1 MSDDDLVSRAQW
13 GDLQGQNW
21 AVLVRLSTDE
31 GEDDEESAAEPGA
44 LGEAAQRR
52 GPMTGRDIKST
63 SEQERDGRDFIDRHG
78 GRCVHVYYEPDTSA
92 WRKKRV
98 RLPDGRVI
106 YRVVRPVFEGALED
120 LKEGRAPKGERL
132 DGLIVYD
139 VDRLTRDNRHLED
152 AIDVVERYR
161 RPIID
166 INGSLDL
173 LTENGRATARVVVAM
188 SNKQSADT
196 ARRVRRKHRA
206 LEREGI
212 PTGGARPFGW
222 AEDKRTLHVS
232 EAKLLREAALGVLGG
247 APIRAFTTRWNEQ
260 GVMTPRGNRWSTTKL
275 KTVLR
280 NPRICGLRSRKSREF
295 NPATGSENERWEIVY
310 DDKGQPVRGQ
320 WQRIITDVQ
329 WKALLEVIGEN
340 MSPGTGHNTRKYL
353 LTGTLRCD
361 KDECGTPHRAYKVPA
376 SRATG
381 KPEGFFYYGCPDKG
395 QGGCG
400 GGTKIPGPD
409 ADRAV
414 TELVIAKYEEEAAA
428 RQAQAA
434 PKEWGREEELVRVRE
449 DIEEAKEARRLR
461 ILSKERYF
469 AMLQELTS
477 RERQLVRD
485 RNRWI
490 KHQVAAMGK
499 PVDLRSEWHDLTLS
513 EKRAYIEQTLTA
525 VLVAPAVGRR
535 KPVHTRLT
543 PLFREESAQ
552 RG

>member
-13 GDLQGQNW
+13 GNLEGQHW

-31 GEDDEESAAEPGA
+31 NDDEPVTEPVEGA
-44 LGEAAQRR
+44 RRR

-63 SEQERDGRDFIDRHG
+63 KEQERDGRDFISRHRG
-78 GRCVHVYYEPDTSA
+78 TCVHVYYEPDTSA

-98 RLPDGRVI
+98 RLPDGRVA

-120 LKEGRAPKGERL
+120 LKFGRAPDGRRL

-139 VDRLTRDNRHLED
+139 IDRLTRDNRHLED
-152 AIDVVERYR
+152 AIDVVERHR

-196 ARRVRRKHRA
+196 SRRVRRKHRA

-222 AEDKRTLHVS
+222 NDDKRTLHPI
-232 EAKLLREAALGVLGG
+232 EAKLLREAALGILGG
-247 APIRAFTTRWNEQ
+247 APVRASCVRWNEQ
-260 GVMTPRGNRWSTTKL
+260 GVTTPRGSTWSTTKL
-275 KTVLR
+275 KLVLR
-280 NPRICGLRSRKSREF
+280 NPRICGIRSRKARVL
-295 NPATGSENERWEIVY
+295 NPETGSENERWEVVY
-310 DDKGQPVRGQ
+310 GDDGEPVQGQ
-320 WQRIITDVQ
+320 WERIITEEQ
-329 WKALLEVIGEN
+329 WKALMEVIGDN
-340 MSPGTGHNTRKYL
+340 MAPGSGHNSRKYL

-361 KDECGTPHRAYKVPA
+361 KDDCGTAHRATKAPKSA
-376 SRATG
+376 N
-381 KPEGFFYYGCPDKG
+381 KPPGFFYYSCPDKG

-409 ADRAV
+409 ADKAV

-428 RQAQAA
+428 RQAAAA
-434 PKEWGREEELVRVRE
+434 PKDWEGEEELTRVRE
-449 DIEEAKEARRLR
+449 DIEDAKEARRQR

-469 AMLQELTS
+469 AMLQEFTAE
-477 RERQLVRD
+477 ERRLVRD

-490 KHQVAAMGK
+490 KHRHASLGK
-499 PVDLRSEWHDLTLS
+499 PVDLRAEWDDLTLP
-513 EKRAYIEQTLTA
+513 EQRAYVEQTLTA

-543 PLFREESAQ
+543 PLFRTEEEAQ
-552 RG
+552 DPDDDG